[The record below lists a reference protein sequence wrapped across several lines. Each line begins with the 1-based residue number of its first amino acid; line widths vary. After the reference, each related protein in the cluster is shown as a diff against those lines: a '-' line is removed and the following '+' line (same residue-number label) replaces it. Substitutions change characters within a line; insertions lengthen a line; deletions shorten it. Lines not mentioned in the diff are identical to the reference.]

1 VEPERFL
8 RRPERRGW
16 ASPEDSFSAEES
28 PPAEGSLSLAELSL
42 AELAFFPLRCL
53 RRGASVSFDWDV
65 AVSII
70 SPNPGDE
77 LRPLSFDSGELR
89 SPAFERSVIVK
100 KRCMP
105 QAPRVVTSPLEG
117 RDDEAHKHLLSPKR
131 ARKAHAALLSG
142 SQERVDLRKETSA
155 SALDL
160 ATHLGRTVRSS
171 VGGLET

>member
-1 VEPERFL
+1 
-8 RRPERRGW
+8 
-16 ASPEDSFSAEES
+16 
-28 PPAEGSLSLAELSL
+28 
-42 AELAFFPLRCL
+42 
-53 RRGASVSFDWDV
+53 VSFDWDE

-77 LRPLSFDSGELR
+77 LRPLSFDSGEFK

-100 KRCMP
+100 KRCMFR
-105 QAPRVVTSPLEG
+105 APRVVTSSFEG
-117 RDDEAHKHLLSPKR
+117 RDDEAHKRHLLPKR
-131 ARKAHAALLSG
+131 SSQAHAALLGG

-171 VGGLET
+171 V